1 MTKALAT
8 DLTGKYMFLPLTNGC
23 QMVTD
28 QSLHL
33 CELCFIITVH
43 LHILQPTSTRTHSF
57 TIAWSLLF
65 TYKMGKLGGGLA
77 ATFHALCSLSLPYA
91 FWMCSCKVG
100 AIPNT
105 KYKISQAEMTAFF
118 LLLIIVGLTEQLDWK
133 SAQQT
138 EHNLSASPFL

>member
-1 MTKALAT
+1 
-8 DLTGKYMFLPLTNGC
+8 
-23 QMVTD
+23 
-28 QSLHL
+28 
-33 CELCFIITVH
+33 
-43 LHILQPTSTRTHSF
+43 
-57 TIAWSLLF
+57 
-65 TYKMGKLGGGLA
+65 MGKLGGGLA

-91 FWMCSCKVG
+91 FWMCSYKVG

-138 EHNLSASPFL
+138 EQNLSASPFL